1 MTREL
6 NAFSALSEHAD
17 SDMCVVCL
25 LSHGNSGLVFSTDGR
40 EVSTEWVL
48 RKFNNEGCPALKGKP
63 KFVLLQACR
72 GDEPDY
78 GFVPRLDTPVD
89 DGSTATDAKVS
100 EQIFLN
106 KMKFRYGVHGKT
118 FFILQGVAPAKRQFQ
133 AKDPTWEDMLIAYA
147 TVPGY
152 VANRNLYRGTWFVE
166 SICHVS
172 WYILIFQKKE
182 LSFGI

>member
-100 EQIFLN
+100 EQIF
-106 KMKFRYGVHGKT
+106 F
-118 FFILQGVAPAKRQFQ
+118 
-133 AKDPTWEDMLIAYA
+133 A
-147 TVPGY
+147 TECMIKLFYSPGCCPSQEAVPGQGPHLGGHADRLRHSAGIRRKQEP
-152 VANRNLYRGTWFVE
+152 VQRDMVRRVNLPRELVHF
-166 SICHVS
+166 
-172 WYILIFQKKE
+172 IFSKKKE